1 MDYERD
7 TEDSLVSVVRSF
19 DSLHE
24 LWDGPGI
31 HRNQVMQGPRGA
43 LCRQAVEARE
53 REAKLLLEH
62 FRGKGRIKPFSISFT
77 VYDTLYVALAYV
89 SFLLKSQIHC
99 LCGSLFSNR
108 WWWAFFQ
115 FNYD

>member
-1 MDYERD
+1 MNALRQGLSCSLDMDYERD

-62 FRGKGRIKPFSISFT
+62 FRGKGRIKPFFYI
-77 VYDTLYVALAYV
+77 
-89 SFLLKSQIHC
+89 IH
-99 LCGSLFSNR
+99 SL
-108 WWWAFFQ
+108 
-115 FNYD
+115 